1 MGFAEPLPR
10 LACPRSV
17 LPALTADARS
27 AFWEKCEPVLLR
39 EVITGA
45 APMQATSVRVAWD
58 AEELRVLFHAEDT
71 HIHAT
76 LTARDAPLHT
86 EEVVEVFLDPV
97 GDRECYFE
105 IEVNPLN
112 AVLDLVLRRNR
123 SGYTKDFAWR
133 CKNLRTHIRREADA
147 WSAELAIP
155 FRSLAAA
162 PPQPGDRWRANFL
175 RIDRPPGT
183 PRELSAWSPTGLA
196 NFHVPERF
204 GIIEFTERASPTSG

>member
-1 MGFAEPLPR
+1 
-10 LACPRSV
+10 
-17 LPALTADARS
+17 
-27 AFWEKCEPVLLR
+27 
-39 EVITGA
+39 
-45 APMQATSVRVAWD
+45 MQAASVRVAWD
-58 AEELRVLFHAEDT
+58 ANELRVLFYAEDT

-76 LTARDAPLHT
+76 LTERDAPLYT

-97 GDRECYFE
+97 GDGECYFE

-123 SGYTKDFAWR
+123 SGYAKDVSWD
-133 CKNLRTHIRREADA
+133 CEGLRTQVRREASA
-147 WSAELAIP
+147 WSAEMSIP

-162 PPQPGDRWRANFL
+162 SPAPGGKWRANFL

-204 GIIEFTERASPTSG
+204 GVIEFAN